1 MLFALLLLHLQS
13 ASPAPPGRLVD
24 AGGHRLHLHCTGK
37 GRPTVVIETG
47 LGDFSSD
54 WVLVQQR
61 VATFTRVC
69 TYDRAGY
76 AWSEA
81 GPLPRT
87 FDQINYELRKALAN
101 AGEPGPYVL
110 VGHSYGG
117 GPVRQFAIAHRADV
131 AGLVFVDIVGEYQY
145 VSMGR
150 HAGRIGD
157 DAKGRQIPPP
167 RDGRGEQRTGA
178 EPTGAP
184 IDPGPIEPPYDRLPR
199 HEQAMHAWASTQPEL
214 GRAEDSQREWSTEY
228 FARWMASS
236 RKGSLG
242 DIPLIVLTRKVGGYR
257 TNMDRPAEE
266 LERARLDAQLVLT
279 ELSTAGKQ
287 RLVDA
292 GHNMHLETPDIVVEA
307 IRDVLAAKR

>member
-1 MLFALLLLHLQS
+1 MLLALLLFHLQS
-13 ASPAPPGRLVD
+13 APPAPPGRLVD
-24 AGGHRLHLHCTGK
+24 AGGHRLHLNCTGK

-47 LGDFSSD
+47 LGDISSD

-76 AWSEA
+76 AWSDA

-101 AGEPGPYVL
+101 AGEQGPYVL

-117 GPVRQFAIAHRADV
+117 GPVRQFAIAHRAEV
-131 AGLVFVDIVGEYQY
+131 AGVVFVDIVGEFQY
-145 VSMGR
+145 VSMGP

-157 DAKGRQIPPP
+157 DAKGRQIPAP
-167 RDGRGEQRTGA
+167 RDGIGEKR
-178 EPTGAP
+178 TGAP
-184 IDPGPIEPPYDRLPR
+184 IDPEPIEAPYDRLPCN
-199 HEQAMHAWASTQPEL
+199 EQAMHAWASTRPEL

-228 FARWMASS
+228 FGRWMASS
-236 RKGSLG
+236 QKGSLG

-266 LERARLDAQLVLT
+266 LERARLDAHRVLT

-292 GHNMHLETPDIVVEA
+292 GHNMHLEAPDTVVQA
-307 IRDVLAAKR
+307 IRDVLAAVRR